1 MRYVDAFK
9 NGRRNKTVFDDLRAV
24 VHLGGVGFVRVDS
37 HVDTNAHK
45 AHRAVRIGFLG
56 SCSLRPDSAERDPP
70 RHERRPDASAK
81 TAQGRRDEQGG
92 RIAAPLRFRDPV

>member
-37 HVDTNAHK
+37 HVDINAHK

-56 SCSLRPDSAERDPP
+56 SCSLRPDSAERDPLATSAARMLPQKQLRAAAMSRVDELPP
-70 RHERRPDASAK
+70 RSVSG
-81 TAQGRRDEQGG
+81 T
-92 RIAAPLRFRDPV
+92 PV